1 MRPASRFP
9 RLFCTFLLLA
19 LVAHVSAAQRT
30 AARPAPASQNKIR
43 MMSSFSTSSFLG
55 FVRCPAERGAC
66 TDPWASVPMDTIDST
81 DTAYFRDV
89 VVGALTFISGAS
101 DGETWGATFTDPKN
115 TPFTFG
121 NIQFLANYN
130 GQQNCF
136 VSPFWYICGSNSIE
150 ILWYLQS
157 QCLNTGSWK
166 ADFSN
171 TTIGTRTFKLM
182 PQIKEDQIGLQR
194 QTDYTDAYDSI
205 CRTGTQRDVFH
216 CANPPRPNQRP
227 WRIAGK
233 GCYLTDLA
241 MILSYHGVAVD
252 PATLNTYLIGHAGY
266 TNLGDVLPQV
276 AMRYASDHGVRIQF
290 PAPSV
295 GALPRNICTY
305 GPQLGHVINRGHWVT
320 AYGQNEAL
328 TQYLVRDPDGGT
340 LTSLPGFSTTRLF
353 SGPQFNFTDALC
365 GIRFD
370 FHSPVELYVTDPQ
383 GRRAGYD
390 PVSGAVYNE
399 IPNASYDPE
408 LGIED
413 AETGEPPED
422 FGRSLEVYGDVDGQY
437 TLTVTGTATGS
448 YTAEMWSFDLGGN
461 YPKNELGPIP
471 TSPGEVHTYLI
482 DFHKADA
489 TQTHLGGG
497 FDGGGQR
504 PRDVNRFL
512 SYGNLSSNQVT
523 LPAGTATFPLFIF
536 YDTAILPASFNAVL
550 DGVDVTN
557 LFHPTPG
564 GRESVSL
571 PLVSG
576 RNVLKLSVDG
586 QLPSRTATDTDRL
599 VLQVP

>member
-1 MRPASRFP
+1 MGLAP
-9 RLFCTFLLLA
+9 RVPRVLFTLLLLV
-19 LVAHVSAAQRT
+19 LVAHSAFAQRT
-30 AARPAPASQNKIR
+30 AARPAPASQDKIR
-43 MMSSFSTSSFLG
+43 SMSSFSTSSFLG

-66 TDPWASVPMDTIDST
+66 TDPFSSIPMENN
-81 DTAYFRDV
+81 TAYFRDV
-89 VVGALTFISGAS
+89 IVGALTFISGAS
-101 DGETWGATFTDPKN
+101 DGEVWSATFTDPRN
-115 TPFTFG
+115 TPTTFG

-130 GQQNCF
+130 SQQNCF
-136 VSPFWYICGSNSIE
+136 VSPFWYICGSNSVE

-157 QCLNTGSWK
+157 QCQNTGTWR
-166 ADFSN
+166 ATFTN
-171 TTIGTRTFKLM
+171 TTIPPQTFTLK
-182 PQIKEDQIGLQR
+182 PQIKEDQVGLQR
-194 QTDYTDAYDSI
+194 QTDYPTTAYDSI

-216 CANPPRPNQRP
+216 CANPPRPNQRT
-227 WRIAGK
+227 WSIAGK

-241 MILSYHGVAVD
+241 MVLSYHGVAVD
-252 PATLNTYLIGHAGY
+252 PATLNTYLIDHGGY
-266 TNLGDVLPQV
+266 TNMGDVLPQV
-276 AMRYASDHGVRIQF
+276 AMRYASENGVRIQF
-290 PAPSV
+290 PARSV

-305 GPQLGHVINRGHWVT
+305 GPQLGHVINRGHWVA
-320 AYGQNEAL
+320 AYGQNDAL
-328 TQYLVRDPDGGT
+328 TSYLVRDPDGGR
-340 LTSLPGFSTTRLF
+340 LTSLPGFTTTRLF
-353 SGPQFNFTDALC
+353 SGPQFNFTDSLC

-370 FHSPVELYVTDPQ
+370 FHSPVELYVTDPL

-390 PVSGAVYNE
+390 PVTGTVYNE
-399 IPNASYDPE
+399 IPDASYDTE
-408 LGIED
+408 LGLED

-422 FGRSLEVYGDVDGQY
+422 FGRSLELYGDADGEY
-437 TLTVTGTATGS
+437 TLSVTGTATGT

-461 YPKNELGPIP
+461 YPKTELGPIP
-471 TSPGEVHTYLI
+471 TSQGEVHTYLI

-512 SYGNLSSNQVT
+512 SYGNLSGNQVT
-523 LPAGTATFPLFIF
+523 LAAGTTSFPLFVF
-536 YDTAILPASFNAVL
+536 YDTAILPATFSAIL
-550 DGVDVTN
+550 DGVDVTF

-564 GRESVSL
+564 GRESVTL